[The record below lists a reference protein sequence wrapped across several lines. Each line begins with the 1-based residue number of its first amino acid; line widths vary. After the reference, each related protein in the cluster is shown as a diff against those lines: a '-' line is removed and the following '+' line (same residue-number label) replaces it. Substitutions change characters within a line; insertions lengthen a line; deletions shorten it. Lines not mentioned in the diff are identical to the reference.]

1 MTNIT
6 LDSLPAKTGT
16 ISDSGI
22 IHYRESGV
30 DKKVSISD
38 LLIKISSQYQPFINT
53 FLGTIDKAA
62 ARAALDITRRTA
74 VNNTD
79 YTILV
84 TDKVVAQIGTMSA
97 TRTFTLPAASTYP
110 AGEELIIID
119 ESGSVTSSNKISV
132 VRSSTDTI
140 DGSTSKNIDYA
151 YGCLKLVCNGSN
163 SWKVENVNPATNTI
177 QGISYL
183 PQKITIANNTSDPN
197 NDIDFSGGNFVFSDF
212 SGQAYVPAMTKRLD
226 ANWTAGTNQG
236 GLDTGTKQANTPYY
250 GYAIYNPT
258 TNVADYIFSA
268 SKTSPTLPSG
278 FTKKEYKGACH
289 TDGSANIRQGTWTYG
304 KSQYS
309 FIYSVN
315 ISDLA
320 ITNPGTS
327 AGLYPMS
334 VPAGPNVFSLAI
346 YAHVQISPGSSLFG
360 LFSSPYQ
367 TDSVPSISNYTN
379 FVASGD
385 SISLYNGLIAVN
397 DSRQIRARVSASDGN
412 TSLRIT
418 TIGWI
423 EYL

>member
-163 SWKVENVNPATNTI
+163 SWKVENVNPATNAI

-236 GLDTGTKQANTPYY
+236 GLDTGTKANSTWYY
-250 GYAIYNPT
+250 CYAIYNPT
-258 TNVADYIFSA
+258 TLVADYIFSA
-268 SKTSPTLPSG
+268 NP
-278 FTKKEYKGACH
+278 
-289 TDGSANIRQGTWTYG
+289 
-304 KSQYS
+304 
-309 FIYSVN
+309 
-315 ISDLA
+315 
-320 ITNPGTS
+320 TNPENLSTGGFIKYKYIGSILTNSSGNILSFEQLGDNYFEFITPILEGSGTTPSTRTPLPVS
-327 AGLYPMS
+327 APKNVIVKINATLTSVATAGTLSYLYLTDLNKTDTTS
-334 VPAGPNVFSLAI
+334 VIKLLANVNFANAGEFTVKTNSSS
-346 YAHVQISPGSSLFG
+346 QIGIRGSGSSG
-360 LFSSPYQ
+360 S
-367 TDSVPSISNYTN
+367 YT
-379 FVASGD
+379 VH
-385 SISLYNGLIAVN
+385 
-397 DSRQIRARVSASDGN
+397 
-412 TSLRIT
+412 
-418 TIGWI
+418 TIGFFDTNI
-423 EYL
+423 KN